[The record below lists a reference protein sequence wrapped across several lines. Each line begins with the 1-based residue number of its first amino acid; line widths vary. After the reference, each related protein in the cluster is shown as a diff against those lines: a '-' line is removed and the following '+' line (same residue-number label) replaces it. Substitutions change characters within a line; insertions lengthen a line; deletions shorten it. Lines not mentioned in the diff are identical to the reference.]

1 MNEVNEFKHKLEQKK
16 CQAEEAVRMYLPK
29 EVGEAAFMKEAMAY
43 SVLNGGKRLRPIIML
58 AAFEEFGGNPEDEKK
73 TVYPFMAA
81 MEFIHSYSL
90 VHDDLPDM
98 DNDMYRRGKLTTHAK
113 YGADMGILAG
123 DALLNLAYETMASA
137 VVSAASEGS
146 IKKTHSAAYAMQII
160 SEKSGI
166 YGMVGGQAVDV
177 KKTGSVL
184 DDSDLNFVYSMK
196 TGALLEASIMAGA
209 VLAGVGKDVALRL
222 GTVGRKVGL
231 AFQIKDDIL
240 DETST
245 DEVLGKPVHSDK
257 ENNKTTYVTIHGL
270 KESQQAVEKMTADAG
285 EILDSLLGKE
295 GFLRELLISLI
306 ERDR

>member
-1 MNEVNEFKHKLEQKK
+1 MNGVNDFKHKLEQKK
-16 CQAEEAVRMYLPK
+16 CQAEEAVKKYLPK
-29 EVGEAAFMKEAMAY
+29 EEGEAAFMKEAMAY

-58 AAFEEFGGNPEDEKK
+58 AAFEEFGGNPEEAEK

-137 VVSAASEGS
+137 VVSTAFEGVPAGME
-146 IKKTHSAAYAMQII
+146 SAAYAMQII
-160 SEKSGI
+160 SEKAGI
-166 YGMVGGQAVDV
+166 HGMVGGQAVDV

-184 DDSDLNFVYSMK
+184 DDSELDFIYSMK

-209 VLAGVGKDVALRL
+209 VLAGAGKDVACKLS
-222 GTVGRKVGL
+222 TVGRKVGL

-270 KESQQAVEKMTADAG
+270 EKSQQTVGRLTAEAG
-285 EILDSLLGKE
+285 EILNSLLGKE
-295 GFLRELLISLI
+295 GFLKELLISLI

>member
-1 MNEVNEFKHKLEQKK
+1 MNEVNEFKYKLEQKK
-16 CQAEEAVRMYLPK
+16 QQAEDAVKKYLPK
-29 EVGEAAFMKEAMAY
+29 ETGDADFMKEAMSY

-58 AAFEEFGGNPEDEKK
+58 ASFEEFGGNPEDAEKM
-73 TVYPFMAA
+73 VYPFMAA

-123 DALLNLAYETMASA
+123 DALLNLAYETMAA
-137 VVSAASEGS
+137 AIVSAASSGDARKIEN
-146 IKKTHSAAYAMQII
+146 AAYAMKII
-160 SEKSGI
+160 AEKSGI

-184 DDSDLNFVYSMK
+184 NDRELDFIYSKK
-196 TGALLEASIMAGA
+196 TGALLEASVMAGA
-209 VLAGVGKDVALRL
+209 VLAGAGKDAAHSLE
-222 GTVGRKVGL
+222 TVGRKVGL

-270 KESQQAVEKMTADAG
+270 EKSQQAVEEMTSDAG
-285 EILDSLLGKE
+285 NILDSLLGKE
-295 GFLRELLISLI
+295 GFLKELLVSLI

>member
-1 MNEVNEFKHKLEQKK
+1 MNELNEFKHKLEQKK
-16 CQAEEAVRMYLPK
+16 LQAEEAVKRYLPK

-58 AAFEEFGGNPEDEKK
+58 AAFEEFGGKPEDKEKI
-73 TVYPFMAA
+73 VYPFMAA

-123 DALLNLAYETMASA
+123 DALLNLAYETMSSA
-137 VVSAASEGS
+137 VVLTASEGS
-146 IKKTHSAAYAMQII
+146 LKKTENAAYAMQII

-184 DDSDLNFVYSMK
+184 NDSELDFIYSMK

-209 VLAGVGKDVALRL
+209 VLAGAGKDVAGSLEN
-222 GTVGRKVGL
+222 VGRKVGL

-257 ENNKTTYVTIHGL
+257 DNNKTTYVTIYGL
-270 KESQQAVEKMTADAG
+270 KKSQQAVEKMTADAG

-295 GFLRELLISLI
+295 GFLKELLISLI